1 METKDVLTKL
11 AIRNA
16 NLEIEIA
23 TLQAQND
30 ELKQKLADLQNNS
43 KKKQA
48 INMKI
53 IMLGDSITQ
62 GWNGSQVTPYTLA
75 NTIEAKPA
83 TQ

>member
-30 ELKQKLADLQNNS
+30 ELEQKLADLQNNS
-43 KKKQA
+43 KKK
-48 INMKI
+48 
-53 IMLGDSITQ
+53 
-62 GWNGSQVTPYTLA
+62 
-75 NTIEAKPA
+75 
-83 TQ
+83 

>member
-30 ELKQKLADLQNNS
+30 DLKQQLAKIQD

-48 INMKI
+48 IKWKMI
-53 IMLGDSITQ
+53 F
-62 GWNGSQVTPYTLA
+62 
-75 NTIEAKPA
+75 
-83 TQ
+83 

>member
-30 ELKQKLADLQNNS
+30 GLKQKLADLESDDKSSQN
-43 KKKQA
+43 KKK
-48 INMKI
+48 
-53 IMLGDSITQ
+53 
-62 GWNGSQVTPYTLA
+62 
-75 NTIEAKPA
+75 
-83 TQ
+83 

>member
-30 ELKQKLADLQNNS
+30 ELKQKLVNLQNNS
-43 KKKQA
+43 KKK
-48 INMKI
+48 
-53 IMLGDSITQ
+53 
-62 GWNGSQVTPYTLA
+62 
-75 NTIEAKPA
+75 
-83 TQ
+83 

>member
-23 TLQAQND
+23 TSQAQND

-43 KKKQA
+43 KKK
-48 INMKI
+48 
-53 IMLGDSITQ
+53 
-62 GWNGSQVTPYTLA
+62 
-75 NTIEAKPA
+75 
-83 TQ
+83 

>member
-11 AIRNA
+11 AVRNV

-30 ELKQKLADLQNNS
+30 ELKQKLVNLQNNS

-48 INMKI
+48 IK
-53 IMLGDSITQ
+53 
-62 GWNGSQVTPYTLA
+62 
-75 NTIEAKPA
+75 
-83 TQ
+83 

>member
-30 ELKQKLADLQNNS
+30 ELKQKLADLQDNKNS
-43 KKKQA
+43 QNKKK
-48 INMKI
+48 
-53 IMLGDSITQ
+53 
-62 GWNGSQVTPYTLA
+62 
-75 NTIEAKPA
+75 
-83 TQ
+83 

>member
-43 KKKQA
+43 KKK
-48 INMKI
+48 
-53 IMLGDSITQ
+53 
-62 GWNGSQVTPYTLA
+62 
-75 NTIEAKPA
+75 
-83 TQ
+83 

>member
-30 ELKQKLADLQNNS
+30 ELKQKLANLQDNKNS
-43 KKKQA
+43 QNKKK
-48 INMKI
+48 
-53 IMLGDSITQ
+53 
-62 GWNGSQVTPYTLA
+62 
-75 NTIEAKPA
+75 
-83 TQ
+83 

>member
-30 ELKQKLADLQNNS
+30 ELKQKLAALESNDKGSQS
-43 KKKQA
+43 KKK
-48 INMKI
+48 
-53 IMLGDSITQ
+53 
-62 GWNGSQVTPYTLA
+62 
-75 NTIEAKPA
+75 
-83 TQ
+83 

>member
-11 AIRNA
+11 AVRNV

-30 ELKQKLADLQNNS
+30 ELKQKLANLQNNS

-48 INMKI
+48 IK
-53 IMLGDSITQ
+53 
-62 GWNGSQVTPYTLA
+62 
-75 NTIEAKPA
+75 
-83 TQ
+83 

>member
-30 ELKQKLADLQNNS
+30 ELKQKLANLQSDNKDSQN
-43 KKKQA
+43 KKK
-48 INMKI
+48 
-53 IMLGDSITQ
+53 
-62 GWNGSQVTPYTLA
+62 
-75 NTIEAKPA
+75 
-83 TQ
+83 

>member
-30 ELKQKLADLQNNS
+30 ELKQKLVDLQNNS
-43 KKKQA
+43 KKK
-48 INMKI
+48 
-53 IMLGDSITQ
+53 
-62 GWNGSQVTPYTLA
+62 
-75 NTIEAKPA
+75 
-83 TQ
+83 